1 MKKLT
6 MSLLLALTTSLSFSQ
21 TATKTAS
28 PQNEDSIICLPK
40 KIVGYMVKDLI
51 KYDAGKEQ
59 IKLLTDSIY
68 IQNTKLST
76 QASVLGQYQNKM
88 YSYESTIREY
98 EMIDASNQKTIE
110 ALNNKNKR
118 YKKQRNLFKILLG
131 ASLMYITISSY

>member
-1 MKKLT
+1 
-6 MSLLLALTTSLSFSQ
+6 
-21 TATKTAS
+21 
-28 PQNEDSIICLPK
+28 
-40 KIVGYMVKDLI
+40 MVKDLI

-59 IKLLTDSIY
+59 IKLLTDSIH

-76 QASVLGQYQNKM
+76 QTSVLGQYQNKM

-110 ALNNKNKR
+110 ALNIKNKR